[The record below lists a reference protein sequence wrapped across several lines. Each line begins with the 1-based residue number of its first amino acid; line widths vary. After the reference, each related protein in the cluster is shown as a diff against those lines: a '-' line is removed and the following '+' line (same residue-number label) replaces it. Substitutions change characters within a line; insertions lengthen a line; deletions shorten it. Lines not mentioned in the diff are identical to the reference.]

1 MDVKAATHTARGYI
15 TDVFAGEEISQL
27 GLEEVVYDTDTD
39 QWRITFG
46 FARPWDKQNTMAVK
60 MGLKTP
66 RAYKVV
72 SIDDGTG
79 RVVALTD
86 RLLPDLKS

>member
-1 MDVKAATHTARGYI
+1 MDVKEATHTARDYI
-15 TDVFAGEEISQL
+15 IDVFAGEAISQV
-27 GLEEVVYDTDTD
+27 GLEEVVYDSDTD

-66 RAYKVV
+66 RTYKVV
-72 SIDDGTG
+72 HIHNGNGT
-79 RVVALTD
+79 VIALTD
-86 RLLPDLKS
+86 RLLPDLKP

>member
-1 MDVKAATHTARGYI
+1 MDVKEAMNTARDYI
-15 TDVFAGEEISQL
+15 NTVFADEEIMQL
-27 GLEEVVYDTDTD
+27 GLEEVMYDPDAG

-46 FARPWDKQNTMAVK
+46 FARPWDPQNTMAVK

-66 RAYKVV
+66 RTYKVV
-72 SIDDGTG
+72 HLYDSDGQ
-79 RVVALTD
+79 VVALTD